1 MFQTTVD
8 RIRLF
13 FRKEKEPFLQL
24 HKMLGFYPHNISL
37 YREALLHKSYTKYR
51 NEKSNLNNE
60 RLEFL
65 GDAVLSA
72 VVADILYEHYDNK
85 QEGFLTTLRSKLVK
99 RETLNKLAEQIGLD
113 KFIQHIGPVTSAH
126 NSYMGGNAFEALLG
140 AIYLDRGYNYCI
152 KFMQEQVFKHYIDM
166 EKVAATEENFKSR
179 LIEWCQ
185 KYQLKFVFDTKNSSE
200 NGGHTPVFKSNILI
214 ENVDCGSGRGY
225 SKKESQQKAARE
237 AMRKIRKDMAFVN
250 TLIDAKKQ
258 RRENEKAQAEEKAQ
272 AMAEKKGE

>member
-140 AIYLDRGYNYCI
+140 AIYLDRGYSYCI

-200 NGGHTPVFKSNILI
+200 NNGHTPVFKSNILI

-258 RRENEKAQAEEKAQ
+258 RRENEKSQAEEKAQ
-272 AMAEKKGE
+272 AKAEKKGE

>member
-200 NGGHTPVFKSNILI
+200 NNGHTPVFKSNILI

-272 AMAEKKGE
+272 AKAEKKGE

>member
-1 MFQTTVD
+1 M
-8 RIRLF
+8 
-13 FRKEKEPFLQL
+13 QL

-258 RRENEKAQAEEKAQ
+258 RRENEKAQSEEKAQ
-272 AMAEKKGE
+272 AKAKEKEERHP

>member
-237 AMRKIRKDMAFVN
+237 AMRKIRKHMAFVN

-272 AMAEKKGE
+272 AKAEKKGE

>member
-51 NEKSNLNNE
+51 NEKSTLNNE

-140 AIYLDRGYNYCI
+140 AIYLDRGYSYCI

-200 NGGHTPVFKSNILI
+200 NNGHTPVFKSNILI

-272 AMAEKKGE
+272 AKAEKKGE

>member
-1 MFQTTVD
+1 VFQTTVD

-200 NGGHTPVFKSNILI
+200 NNGHTPVFKSNILI

-272 AMAEKKGE
+272 AKAEKKGE

>member
-140 AIYLDRGYNYCI
+140 AIYLDRGYSYCI

-179 LIEWCQ
+179 LIEWCPDSPPSDSSRDQ
-185 KYQLKFVFDTKNSSE
+185 ARGPCALKACALCRRPSSLKLWC
-200 NGGHTPVFKSNILI
+200 GRKSVSPSREHQMPERASAKLKAILHH
-214 ENVDCGSGRGY
+214 GQRGLC
-225 SKKESQQKAARE
+225 A
-237 AMRKIRKDMAFVN
+237 
-250 TLIDAKKQ
+250 
-258 RRENEKAQAEEKAQ
+258 
-272 AMAEKKGE
+272 

>member
-1 MFQTTVD
+1 VFQTAVD

-200 NGGHTPVFKSNILI
+200 NNGHTPVFKSNILI

-272 AMAEKKGE
+272 AKAEKKGE

>member
-140 AIYLDRGYNYCI
+140 AIYLDRGYSYCI

-272 AMAEKKGE
+272 AKAEKKGE

>member
-140 AIYLDRGYNYCI
+140 AIYLDRGYSYCI

-200 NGGHTPVFKSNILI
+200 NNGHTPVFKSNILI

-272 AMAEKKGE
+272 AKAEKKGE

>member
-1 MFQTTVD
+1 VFQTTVD

-140 AIYLDRGYNYCI
+140 AIYLDRGYSYCI

-272 AMAEKKGE
+272 AKAEKKGE

>member
-37 YREALLHKSYTKYR
+37 YREALLHKSYAKYR

-200 NGGHTPVFKSNILI
+200 NNGHTPVFKSNILI

-272 AMAEKKGE
+272 AKAEKKEE

>member
-1 MFQTTVD
+1 VFQTTVD

-140 AIYLDRGYNYCI
+140 AIYLDRGYSYCI

-200 NGGHTPVFKSNILI
+200 NNGHTPVFKSNILI

-272 AMAEKKGE
+272 AKAEKKGE

>member
-200 NGGHTPVFKSNILI
+200 NNGHTPVFKSNILI
-214 ENVDCGSGRGY
+214 ENIDCGSGRGY

-272 AMAEKKGE
+272 AKAEKKGE